1 MLRFAHHDKLLGMR
15 MKGMNA
21 LIKKFYWPVISKGKP
36 ATFPVL
42 RPATF
47 LLFLAATLTGCSKQQ
62 PAPPRPAVPVTVATV
77 AQKTV
82 PVQVKAIGTV
92 QPYTTVAV
100 KSQVEGTLMGVHF
113 TEGQDVAQG
122 QLLFSIDRRQIEADL
137 RRAEATLAKDE
148 AQAKNGAAQAA
159 RYARLLQE
167 GVVAKEQ
174 ADEITSNA
182 EALQATVQADR
193 AAVQSYKV
201 QLTYNTIKAPF
212 AGRTGN
218 LKVHLG
224 NLVKENDTDNPMV
237 VINQIAP
244 IYVEFAVPEQLLA
257 DIKRYKAQGQLQVAA
272 VIPQQEDRPA
282 EGKLT
287 FIDNAVDRETGTI
300 KLKGTFA
307 NKEKRL
313 WPGQFVSVV
322 LTLARQPDAIVAPA
336 QAIQS
341 GQQGQYVFVVKDDL
355 TAEARPVK
363 VGREVE
369 GEVVV
374 LAGLRPGERVVTD
387 GQLRL
392 VPGAKVEV
400 KDGTQAQEKRP

>member
-1 MLRFAHHDKLLGMR
+1 
-15 MKGMNA
+15 
-21 LIKKFYWPVISKGKP
+21 
-36 ATFPVL
+36 
-42 RPATF
+42 
-47 LLFLAATLTGCSKQQ
+47 
-62 PAPPRPAVPVTVATV
+62 
-77 AQKTV
+77 
-82 PVQVKAIGTV
+82 
-92 QPYTTVAV
+92 VAV

>member
-1 MLRFAHHDKLLGMR
+1 
-15 MKGMNA
+15 MNA
-21 LIKKFYWPVISKGKP
+21 LINRSVISKGKP
-36 ATFPVL
+36 TTFPVL
-42 RPATF
+42 RSATF

-62 PAPPRPAVPVTVATV
+62 QAPPRPAVPVTVASV
-77 AQKTV
+77 AQKTM

-92 QPYTTVAV
+92 QPYNTVAV
-100 KSQVEGTLMGVHF
+100 KSQVEGTLTGVHF
-113 TEGQDVAQG
+113 TEGQDVGKG
-122 QLLFSIDRRQIEADL
+122 QLLFTIDRRQIEADL

-148 AQAKNGAAQAA
+148 AQARNAASQAA
-159 RYARLLQE
+159 RYAKLLKE

-174 ADEITSNA
+174 ADEIASNA
-182 EALQATVQADR
+182 EALEAAVQADR

-201 QLTYNTIKAPF
+201 QLTYSTIEAPF

-218 LKVHLG
+218 LRVHRG
-224 NLVKENDTDNPMV
+224 NLIKENDTDNPLV
-237 VINQIAP
+237 TINQITP
-244 IYVEFAVPEQLLA
+244 IYVEFSVPEQFLA
-257 DIKRYKAQGQLQVAA
+257 DIKRYAAQGQLQVEA

-287 FIDNAVDRETGTI
+287 FVDNAVDRETGTI
-300 KLKGTFA
+300 KLKSTFA
-307 NKEKRL
+307 NKDRRL
-313 WPGQFVSVV
+313 WPGQFVNVV

-336 QAIQS
+336 QAVQS
-341 GQQGQYVFVVKDDL
+341 GQQGQYVFVVKNDL
-355 TAEARPVK
+355 TVEARPVK

-374 LAGLRPGERVVTD
+374 QAGLRAGERVVTD